1 MYSLHQIE
9 FVNISAYYIVKNISS
24 ALHFLSVSAVCVTS
38 AASRGLVEA
47 LVGAERDGVGL
58 GLRLQ
63 RPVQVRLSPP
73 SEPEQYWLEGL
84 EKMVYTL
91 LSAKQTCKS

>member
-58 GLRLQ
+58 RLRLQ

-73 SEPEQYWLEGL
+73 SEAEQF
-84 EKMVYTL
+84 
-91 LSAKQTCKS
+91 C

>member
-1 MYSLHQIE
+1 MYSLHQRICE
-9 FVNISAYYIVKNISS
+9 CEYIYHIVKKRFY
-24 ALHFLSVSAVCVTS
+24 LHFLSESAVCIAS